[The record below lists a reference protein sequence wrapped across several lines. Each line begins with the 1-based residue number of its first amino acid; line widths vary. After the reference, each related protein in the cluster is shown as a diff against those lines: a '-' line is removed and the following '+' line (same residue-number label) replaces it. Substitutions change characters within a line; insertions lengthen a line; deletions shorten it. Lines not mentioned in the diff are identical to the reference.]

1 MSDKSLAGVLRI
13 LQGGI
18 EPDPVDAPEIEPA
31 ELQPQPGAAQ
41 RRGRTVARLAA
52 VQALYQMEVAGTGV
66 EAVIRE
72 FSEHRFG
79 RAPEGDQGPP
89 LADADEEFF
98 AQLVRGVVADQKA
111 VDGAV
116 VRRLAKD
123 WKLERLDATVR
134 AMLRAGA
141 WELMHRP
148 DVPSE
153 VAIDEYVELAK
164 SFFEQTEPGFVNAA
178 LDGVARDVRR

>member
-18 EPDPVDAPEIEPA
+18 EPDNVDAPEVAPA
-31 ELQPQPGAAQ
+31 ELNPQPGAAQ

-52 VQALYQMEVAGTGV
+52 VQSLYQMEVAGAGV

-79 RAPEGDQGPP
+79 RDPEGEQGQP
-89 LADADEEFF
+89 LADADEDFF
-98 AQLVRGVVADQKA
+98 AELVRGVVSDQAA
-111 VDGAV
+111 VDRAV

-123 WKLERLDATVR
+123 WRLDRLDATVR
-134 AMLRAGA
+134 AMLRAGT
-141 WELMHRP
+141 WELMHRS

-153 VAIDEYVELAK
+153 VVIDEYVELAK
-164 SFFEQTEPGFVNAA
+164 SFFEQTEPGFVNGA
-178 LDGVARDVRR
+178 LDAVARDVRP

>member
-13 LQGGI
+13 LQGGV
-18 EPDPVDAPEIEPA
+18 EPEPA
-31 ELQPQPGAAQ
+31 ASPQTGAAGLRPQPGAAQ
-41 RRGRTVARLAA
+41 RRERTVARLAA
-52 VQALYQMEVAGTGV
+52 VQALYQMEVAGAGV

-79 RAPEGDQGPP
+79 RAPDGDQGAP
-89 LADADEEFF
+89 LADADEGFF
-98 AQLVRGVVADQKA
+98 AELVRGVVADQAA
-111 VDGAV
+111 VDARI
-116 VRRLAKD
+116 VRRLSKD
-123 WKLERLDATVR
+123 WRLERLDATVR

-153 VAIDEYVELAK
+153 VVLDEYVELAK
-164 SFFEQTEPGFVNAA
+164 SFFEQTEPSFVNAA